1 VRCIYK
7 QTPEEEGLFKFHA
20 KRSHAP
26 SLSSG
31 PLQTWIKTSES
42 ARSSQPDSW
51 TIHDPK
57 RAEKV
62 RTVDSMVT
70 GSGFQWAKAAV
81 FFAGQGDRQTGHY
94 PTFLRLCGPRTDANI
109 RVGLSY
115 IRAQSPTTTH
125 LVCSLHIRC
134 VQYTEE
140 KNLFQ
145 PARIQSNWLACG
157 NFFAGFPEI
166 PSHYMVL

>member
-1 VRCIYK
+1 MRCIYK

-51 TIHDPK
+51 TIHDSK

-70 GSGFQWAKAAV
+70 GSGFQWAESGRV
-81 FFAGQGDRQTGHY
+81 FCRPGGSADRTLPHFLASVWSEDGRKYSCRSIIHKGPESHDY
-94 PTFLRLCGPRTDANI
+94 TFGVFI
-109 RVGLSY
+109 
-115 IRAQSPTTTH
+115 TH
-125 LVCSLHIRC
+125 
-134 VQYTEE
+134 
-140 KNLFQ
+140 
-145 PARIQSNWLACG
+145 
-157 NFFAGFPEI
+157 
-166 PSHYMVL
+166 